1 MKANSDKSK
10 QSNKATR
17 RVLAGVLCGASVL
30 SLVLSLVMPPIS
42 QAIANDAQTGSTE
55 ATVADASALGED
67 AGADENVLGEEAGA
81 GNSTGKDAENQI
93 SDDAEGGAS
102 EDAVTEGQP
111 SDDTKV
117 EGDTQSADDGA
128 NGDGAIALAAGN
140 ESTYTINNGAE
151 LSEKLLKKGLRD
163 AKGCATFELV
173 NDIECNQ
180 EIGFEQ
186 TVDNPINITLNLN
199 GHKIKYTNQSQP
211 LFNITGGATLTIKDL
226 IKDSDSEKDPEKA
239 SEKVIKVQEL
249 NDQGQNLNPTNYGK
263 AAELSYNNDGIP
275 SNLTY
280 YVTQS
285 SPSATD
291 TTKTTETLYKHS
303 VDIKGAIVACGGNEN
318 LKLININGGHFSL
331 ENGVLTQEKDCHVKN
346 LVYAENES
354 TVNMNGGYVCGG
366 YCRWNGAG
374 AGISVKKST
383 LSISNGVIA
392 GNCAPSGGGVY
403 ADGSIVTVA
412 GGVISG
418 NSTNSNGFGGGIMA
432 EHDGSVTVSGG
443 YITNNRYANFCGKDG
458 YGCHGGAGLAAINGA
473 HVTISDGQI
482 TGNYSKEA
490 GGGVY
495 VTDQW
500 GNGSMAWLNI
510 TGGII
515 ASNVSYR
522 SEGAGIR
529 VGQKV
534 DAFINGTKSKVYI
547 TNNTCLS
554 RFDWGGGGIFVQGDS
569 KIAENAGRLFVYN
582 SYISSNTAGG
592 YGGGVAVCPTGKTL
606 VTNTKGT
613 AIFGNSAANSEQ
625 KANGYKSA
633 ENTGNDGT
641 PHLSAGGADDTNKT
655 EDQDA
660 YNSDKFRENGH
671 ADFFL
676 AARGHNAPIAVVTGK
691 MLGGGDARYSGS
703 IELEKAINIPANGA
717 VGVKKSIGLTSGV
730 MSGVTVGD
738 KAAIQARN
746 DAQNE
751 ATTFITGNYSWDH
764 GGGIM
769 SNGDLYLG
777 EPADAYVYPSLKL
790 KATKALINQQTKESM
805 KLDTGRFPF
814 SFSVYRKGSDGA
826 STPSWDGETFK
837 SGGCEQVK
845 SAPNNA
851 DGNITFDL
859 SNDLS
864 NELSKQS
871 LASDT
876 GKITYSYY
884 LVEDAG
890 NIPGVDYDHAV
901 YEINVTV
908 EYNKTLLMSV
918 PIKNDSN
925 STKNLNVYNYTIDNV
940 SVTKNPGG
948 SANSQDHVRLD
959 DDGYYSIADSGGGST
974 FTNKYIPSVSWTPKA
989 TKVVEGGEM
998 KEFTLQLA
1006 KDSKFQN
1013 IIGTAVTSGDGKG
1026 QTLSF
1031 KDVTDKNKTV
1041 ELTYSLSDI
1050 RDSPDPGDST
1060 GGPSKTFKYYVCEKD
1075 ERSTYPHYKFD
1086 QSVYELTVVAKVDDA
1101 GITTNVTYTKIVDA
1115 EGKEIPEDKQEKKQY
1130 GEDANAGQ
1138 SLPTF
1143 TNTYSTSL
1151 PLSGMSGVTLT
1162 YLAGAAV
1169 LCAAAAWMHIRRKAN
1184 AKGGKRR
1191 E

>member
-42 QAIANDAQTGSTE
+42 QAIANDVQAVSAEETVMGGGSSSE
-55 ATVADASALGED
+55 
-67 AGADENVLGEEAGA
+67 
-81 GNSTGKDAENQI
+81 STDVDNTNNGDTENQN
-93 SDDAEGGAS
+93 SDEIEGGEADPSNGVEQGQPEGKLQAEDGELSDGNAVMLAAEGGQTKTAS
-102 EDAVTEGQP
+102 TEIR
-111 SDDTKV
+111 T
-117 EGDTQSADDGA
+117 ADDLKKLA
-128 NGDGAIALAAGN
+128 NASGVASFKLMNDVGTS
-140 ESTYTINNGAE
+140 ETITLNNG
-151 LSEKLLKKGLRD
+151 S
-163 AKGCATFELV
+163 
-173 NDIECNQ
+173 
-180 EIGFEQ
+180 
-186 TVDNPINITLNLN
+186 NITLDLN
-199 GHKIKYTNQSQP
+199 GCKIKHASQDQS
-211 LFNITGGATLTIKDL
+211 LFNITGGTTLTIKDT
-226 IKDSDSEKDPEKA
+226 DPEKA
-239 SEKVIKVQEL
+239 SESVSEVNKL
-249 NDQGQNLNPTNYGK
+249 DDQGQDLNPANYGK
-263 AAELSYNNDGIP
+263 EAVLSYDNGIP

-291 TTKTTETLYKHS
+291 TTKTTETLYEHS

-331 ENGVLTQEKDCHVKN
+331 ENGVLTQEKDCHVRN

-354 TVNMNGGYVCGG
+354 IVNMNGGYVCGG
-366 YCRWNGAG
+366 YCRYNGAG
-374 AGISVKKST
+374 AGISVNNNST

-403 ADGSIVTVA
+403 ANRSAVKVT

-418 NSTNSNGFGGGIMA
+418 NSTNSNGYGGGIMA
-432 EHDGSVTVSGG
+432 EYGGSVTVSGG
-443 YITNNRYANFCGKDG
+443 YITNNCYAKFCGKDG
-458 YGCHGGAGLAAINGA
+458 DGCHGGAGLAARNGA
-473 HVTISDGQI
+473 DVAIKGGQI
-482 TGNYSKEA
+482 TGNYSEEA

-495 VTDQW
+495 VTNISYQ
-500 GNGSMAWLNI
+500 GMAWLNI
-510 TGGII
+510 TGGYI

-529 VGQKV
+529 VGQRV
-534 DAFINGTKSKVYI
+534 DAMINGPKDINGTKESTVYI
-547 TNNTCLS
+547 TNNHCMS

-569 KIAENAGRLFVYN
+569 KNAANAGRLFVYN

-592 YGGGVAVCPTGKTL
+592 YGGGVAVCPSGKTL
-606 VTNTKGT
+606 VTNTEGT
-613 AIFGNSAANSEQ
+613 AIFGN
-625 KANGYKSA
+625 KSA
-633 ENTGNDGT
+633 GNEFPSKDHPNPAYKQEGNSGNDKA
-641 PHLSAGGADDTNKT
+641 PHLSAGNDSK
-655 EDQDA
+655 DQDKAA
-660 YNSDKFRENGH
+660 YLKDVFRDNGH

-676 AARGHNAPIAVVTGK
+676 AAHDHKTPIAVVTGE

-703 IELEKAINIPANGA
+703 IELEKAINIPASGV
-717 VGVKKSIGLTSGV
+717 VGVKNSIGLTSGV

-738 KAAIQARN
+738 KAAIQAR
-746 DAQNE
+746 DAAQNE

-777 EPADAYVYPSLKL
+777 VPADAYVYPSLKL
-790 KATKALINQQTKESM
+790 KATKALKNQQTKENM
-805 KLDTGRFPF
+805 TLDTGQFPF
-814 SFSVYRKGSDGA
+814 SFSVYRKDSNGA
-826 STPSWDGETFK
+826 STPSWDGETFN
-837 SGGCEQVK
+837 SGGCKQVV

-864 NELSKQS
+864 NELSKQP

-876 GKITYSYY
+876 GKIRYSYY

-908 EYNKTLLMSV
+908 EYNKTVLMSV
-918 PIKNDSN
+918 PMQGETDKFN
-925 STKNLNVYNYTIDNV
+925 NLNVYNYTIDSV
-940 SVTKNPGG
+940 DVTKNPEG
-948 SANSQDHVRLD
+948 SAVSLGSVSPTD
-959 DDGYYSIADSGGGST
+959 DYYLIADSGKGST

-998 KEFTLQLA
+998 KAFTLQLA
-1006 KDSKFQN
+1006 KDSCFSDEG
-1013 IIGTAVTSGDGKG
+1013 IIGTAVTSGNENKQTHSFLDGNGKEI
-1026 QTLSF
+1026 
-1031 KDVTDKNKTV
+1031 

-1115 EGKEIPEDKQEKKQY
+1115 EGKKIPEDKRVKKRY

-1184 AKGGKRR
+1184 AKGGKRH